1 MEVILLE
8 KIQNLGD
15 LGDVVNVRPGYAR
28 NYLVPQKKAVRATA
42 DAKQKVEER
51 RKELAEA
58 DAARLADS
66 ESRAA
71 DLPSEVV
78 VKRRASDEGKLFG
91 SVSPVD
97 ISELLATAEI
107 EVQRSEI
114 SMPEG
119 PIKELGEH
127 EIEVIFH
134 PEVRRPL
141 KVIVEGED

>member
-1 MEVILLE
+1 MKVILLE

-28 NYLVPQKKAVRATA
+28 NFLVPQKKAVRATA

-58 DAARLADS
+58 DAVRLADS
-66 ESRAA
+66 EARAA
-71 DLPSEVV
+71 DLPAEVV
-78 VKRRASDEGKLFG
+78 VKRRASEEGKLFG